1 MELKAFVDRW
11 FGREGGAERANYAM
25 FLSEFC
31 QTLDLPPPDPS
42 GKGLGDYEFEAPV
55 KSQAVLGTKGT
66 GRIDLYKKDCF
77 ILEAKQSQI
86 KPGEAIPADAPE
98 EALETITDLFG
109 NIIGHT
115 ASTTKKAPRYDRLM
129 ADARV
134 QAERYALALPDN
146 HKTPPFLIVADIGR
160 SFELY
165 FDWAGNG
172 RGYSFFPDQQNY
184 RITLD
189 QLHDEKIRGLLR
201 AIWINPASV
210 DPRLK
215 AAEVT
220 RDIAKRLSRVAEALE
235 QEQRGQNPGAPDF
248 ALALGI
254 EETSLFLM
262 RILFCMFAEDV
273 ELLPKG
279 SFTRFLDEARTKSD
293 RWWQSG
299 LNDLWQAMNQSQE
312 HNRFWNQGDALV
324 RHFNGNLFKSA
335 KVYDLPQEFK
345 GELLEA
351 AKRDWRSVEPAIFG
365 TLLEQVLTK
374 AQRAQLGAHY
384 TPRPYVQRLVSA
396 TFGELLSEEWAEVEA
411 GVRGLI
417 ESSPLQGAR
426 IENGNGLPPAIQQSS
441 PGDLI
446 DHSHPSRLGEGK
458 SGSSNTELGII
469 GRPLSP
475 ALSPEREREKIA
487 LSLIQSFHTRL
498 CNLRILDPACGTG
511 NFLYVSMEELLRLEG
526 KAIALA
532 ESLGSPIAPAVHPN
546 QFLGLELNPRAA
558 VIAELVLWIGW
569 LRHRLANHPSAIGD
583 PVLPTLTN
591 INGGT
596 HGGFDAVLRRTA
608 TGEPD
613 TENPM
618 APAWPEADFIVGN
631 PPFIGGK
638 DIRAKLG
645 GAYAEA
651 LWKANPRVPKSAD
664 FVMHWWDHAAWLLT
678 RPDSK
683 LRRFGFVTTNS
694 ITQTFSRRVIEGY
707 LYKNPSPLQGRGGSD
722 EVAEGEGESFQPAA
736 FSASNDSPLSPTLSP
751 KGERGLSL
759 ILAIPDHPWTKATPD
774 AAAVRIAMTVAEAG
788 AHDGTLLE
796 IVREEGLETDDPNLV
811 TSEVGGA
818 INADLTVGADV
829 VSVKP
834 LLANEGISSRGV
846 ALHGAGFIV
855 TPSEAE
861 ALGLGKRAGL
871 EAHIRDYRHGRDLL
885 GRSRNLKVI
894 DLEGLSEKDV
904 RSKFPEV
911 YQHVLGTVKPERDKN
926 REPYRR
932 DNWWVFGRKH
942 TDLRDFLQAVPR
954 YIGTVETAKHRI
966 FEFLHASILPDN
978 KVLAIGTDDA
988 FNLGVLS
995 SSIHVE
1001 WSILAGGWLGFGN
1014 DPVYVKTKVFD
1025 PFPFPDATPEQRATI
1040 AELAEELDATRKAA
1054 LAEVPGL
1061 TMTEIYNLREWLK
1074 SSPLQGRGGSSVAAE
1089 GEGAVNARAALADR
1103 PPPPPHTPQGEREKE
1118 DRARAARAGIIHRL
1132 HQQIDAAVAD
1142 AYGWPADLAPAEIV
1156 TRLVA
1161 LNAERAAEEAEGKIR
1176 WLRPDYQIPRFG
1188 PKAIDNA

>member
-1 MELKAFVDRW
+1 MELGAFIDRW
-11 FGREGGAERANYAM
+11 FGREGGAERANYQM
-25 FLSEFC
+25 FLSELC
-31 QTLDLPPPDPS
+31 QTLDLPIPDP
-42 GKGLGDYEFEAPV
+42 KGQGLENYVFEAPV

-77 ILEAKQSQI
+77 ILEAKQSQV

-98 EALETITDLFG
+98 EALETVTDLFG

-115 ASTTKKAPRYDRLM
+115 ASKSKKAPRYDRLM

-189 QLHDEKIRGLLR
+189 QLHDEKIRDLLR
-201 AIWINPASV
+201 AIWTNPASV

-235 QEQRGQNPGAPDF
+235 LEQRGANPGAPDF

-279 SFTRFLDEARTKSD
+279 SFTRFLDEARNKSD

-299 LNDLWQAMNQSQE
+299 LNDLWQAMNHGDE

-324 RHFNGNLFKSA
+324 RHFNGNLFSSA

-396 TFGELLSEEWAEVEA
+396 TFGDLLNAEWAEVEEA
-411 GVRGLI
+411 VRLLLNP
-417 ESSPLQGAR
+417 SPLAGEEGGALAP
-426 IENGNGLPPAIQQSS
+426 E
-441 PGDLI
+441 
-446 DHSHPSRLGEGK
+446 GEGAGAPATK
-458 SGSSNTELGII
+458 QTKAALTRRNPSP
-469 GRPLSP
+469 RPLP
-475 ALSPEREREKIA
+475 QGEREKSAIA
-487 LSLIQSFHTRL
+487 LIQKFHTRL
-498 CNLRILDPACGTG
+498 CALRILDPACGTG

-526 KAIALA
+526 KALALA
-532 ESLGSPIAPAVHPN
+532 ESLGQPITPAVHPN

-569 LRHRLANHPSAIGD
+569 LRHRLANHPTAIGD

-613 TENPM
+613 TASPM
-618 APAWPEADFIVGN
+618 VPDWPKADFIVGN

-645 GAYAEA
+645 GDYAEA

-664 FVMHWWDHAAWLLT
+664 FVMQWWDHAAWLLT
-678 RPDSK
+678 RPGTM

-694 ITQTFSRRVIEGY
+694 ITQTFSRRVIESY
-707 LYKNPSPLQGRGGSD
+707 LHKSSPDRGGGAGEARDGGGSPPETSLEAESPLHPQPVAGGPPPHS
-722 EVAEGEGESFQPAA
+722 GEDAQ
-736 FSASNDSPLSPTLSP
+736 
-751 KGERGLSL
+751 RLSL
-759 ILAIPDHPWTKATPD
+759 ILAIPDHPWTKATKD

-788 AHDGTLLE
+788 THYGRLLE
-796 IVREEGLETDDPNLV
+796 IVREEGLETDDPTLV
-811 TSEVGGA
+811 TSEANGV

-829 VSVKP
+829 VSVQP
-834 LLANEGISSRGV
+834 LKANEGISSRGV

-855 TPSEAE
+855 THSETE
-861 ALGLGKRAGL
+861 ALGLEKRDGL
-871 EAHIRDYRHGRDLL
+871 EKHIRDYRHGRDLL
-885 GRSRNLKVI
+885 GRSRGVKVI
-894 DLEGLSEKDV
+894 DLFGLSEKDV
-904 RSKFPEV
+904 RTNYPEV
-911 YQHVLGTVKPERDKN
+911 YQHVLTTVKPERDGN
-926 REPYRR
+926 RRATRR
-932 DNWWVFGRKH
+932 DNWWLFGELAPAFREYSKE
-942 TDLRDFLQAVPR
+942 LPR
-954 YIGTVETAKHRI
+954 YIATVETAKHRI
-966 FEFLHASILPDN
+966 FQFLDAEILPDN
-978 KVLAIGTDDA
+978 MLVAIGTGDA
-988 FNLGVLS
+988 FHLGALSSQAHLYWTYAKCSLLGVATFEQGHRYNKS
-995 SSIHVE
+995 QI
-1001 WSILAGGWLGFGN
+1001 
-1014 DPVYVKTKVFD
+1014 FD

-1061 TMTEIYNLREWLK
+1061 TITEIYNLRGL
-1074 SSPLQGRGGSSVAAE
+1074 LQSGEKLSAA
-1089 GEGAVNARAALADR
+1089 
-1103 PPPPPHTPQGEREKE
+1103 QE
-1118 DRARAARAGIIHRL
+1118 DRARAARAGIVHRL
-1132 HQQIDAAVAD
+1132 HEQIDAAVAD
-1142 AYGWPADLAPAEIV
+1142 AYGWPADLTPSEIV

-1161 LNAERAAEEAEGKIR
+1161 LNAQRAQEEAEGKIR

-1188 PKAIDNA
+1188 SKK

>member
-1 MELKAFVDRW
+1 MELGAFIDRW
-11 FGREGGAERANYAM
+11 FGREGGAERANYQM
-25 FLSEFC
+25 FLSELC
-31 QTLDLPPPDPS
+31 QTLDLPIPDP
-42 GKGLGDYEFEAPV
+42 KGQGLENYVFEAPV

-77 ILEAKQSQI
+77 ILEAKQSQV

-98 EALETITDLFG
+98 EALETVTDLFG

-115 ASTTKKAPRYDRLM
+115 ASKSKKAPRYDRLM

-189 QLHDEKIRGLLR
+189 QLHDEKIRDLLR
-201 AIWINPASV
+201 AIWTNPASV

-235 QEQRGQNPGAPDF
+235 LEQRGANPGAPDF

-279 SFTRFLDEARTKSD
+279 SFTRFLDEARNKSD

-299 LNDLWQAMNQSQE
+299 LNDLWQAMNHGDE

-324 RHFNGNLFKSA
+324 RHFNGNLFSSA

-396 TFGELLSEEWAEVEA
+396 TFGDLLNAEWAEVEEA
-411 GVRGLI
+411 VRLLLNT
-417 ESSPLQGAR
+417 SPLAGEEGGALAP
-426 IENGNGLPPAIQQSS
+426 E
-441 PGDLI
+441 
-446 DHSHPSRLGEGK
+446 GEGAGAPATK
-458 SGSSNTELGII
+458 QTKAALTRRNPSP
-469 GRPLSP
+469 RPLP
-475 ALSPEREREKIA
+475 QGEREKSAIA
-487 LSLIQSFHTRL
+487 LIQKFHTRL
-498 CNLRILDPACGTG
+498 CALRILDPACGTG

-526 KAIALA
+526 KALALA
-532 ESLGSPIAPAVHPN
+532 ESLGQPITPAVHPN

-569 LRHRLANHPSAIGD
+569 LRHRLANHPTAIGD

-596 HGGFDAVLRRTA
+596 HGGFDAVLRRNA

-613 TENPM
+613 TANPIV
-618 APAWPEADFIVGN
+618 PDWPKADFIVGN

-645 GAYAEA
+645 GDYAEA

-664 FVMHWWDHAAWLLT
+664 FVMQWWDHAAWLLT
-678 RPDSK
+678 RPGTM

-694 ITQTFSRRVIEGY
+694 ITQTFSRRVIESY
-707 LYKNPSPLQGRGGSD
+707 LHKSSPDRGGGAGEARDGGGSPPETSLEAESPLHPQPVAGGPPPHS
-722 EVAEGEGESFQPAA
+722 GEDAQ
-736 FSASNDSPLSPTLSP
+736 
-751 KGERGLSL
+751 RLSL
-759 ILAIPDHPWTKATPD
+759 ILAIPDHPWTKATKD

-788 AHDGTLLE
+788 THYGRLLE
-796 IVREEGLETDDPNLV
+796 IVREEGLETDDPTLV
-811 TSEVGGA
+811 TSEANGA

-829 VSVKP
+829 TKAEK
-834 LLANEGISSRGV
+834 LLANAGICHDGV
-846 ALHGAGFIV
+846 KLHGQGFSI
-855 TPSEAE
+855 TRSEAE
-861 ALGLGKRAGL
+861 VLGLGKREEL
-871 EAHIRDYRHGRDLL
+871 ESFIRPYRNGKDLTGRTANEV
-885 GRSRNLKVI
+885 RNKMAI
-894 DLEGLSEKDV
+894 DLFGLAENV
-904 RSKFPEV
+904 VMRRFPEV
-911 YQHVLGTVKPERDKN
+911 AQHLLSTVKAT
-926 REPYRR
+926 REVQVKKSATADAKAYLA
-932 DNWWVFGRKH
+932 NWWLMGKPRPE
-942 TDLRDFLQAVPR
+942 LRSALAGLNR
-954 YIGTVETAKHRI
+954 YIATVDTSKHRI
-966 FEFLHASILPDN
+966 FQFLEPEIICDD
-978 KVLAIGTDDA
+978 KVVIVAAAGN
-988 FNLGVLS
+988 FELGVLS
-995 SSIHVE
+995 SWFHVA
-1001 WSILAGGWLGFGN
+1001 WSLQLGGWMGVGN
-1014 DPVYVKTKVFD
+1014 DSVYVKTRVFD

-1040 AELAEELDATRKAA
+1040 AELAEELDVTRKVA

-1061 TMTEIYNLREWLK
+1061 TMTEIYNLRGL
-1074 SSPLQGRGGSSVAAE
+1074 LQSGEKLSAA
-1089 GEGAVNARAALADR
+1089 
-1103 PPPPPHTPQGEREKE
+1103 QE
-1118 DRARAARAGIIHRL
+1118 DRARAARAGIVHRL
-1132 HQQIDAAVAD
+1132 HEQIDAAVAD
-1142 AYGWPADLAPAEIV
+1142 AYGWPADLPPSEIV

-1161 LNAERAAEEAEGKIR
+1161 LNAQRAQEEAAGKIR

-1188 PKAIDNA
+1188 SKK